1 MGATMYDYIFQQPDA
16 LKRVFA
22 HRKEDAAV
30 FVRLFRENRPD
41 RIYLIGSGSS
51 LNAAR
56 AAAPAMEE
64 LLKIEVTPAASSAIP
79 FIRGKAPFLIF
90 ISQGGNSAN
99 TVAAIKAHSN
109 YPHLA
114 VTGTESCSV
123 NDISDHVLIRCGEEK
138 AGPKTKGYV
147 STFFLLYCISL
158 EAAGE
163 LGLISEQE
171 YCRKAMEAEAAVG
184 RMEEDIRKAAEW
196 FERNKEE
203 MKQIEKCVC
212 VGKHIGQAAAL
223 ESALKLQETIL
234 IPASGYEYE
243 EFLHGPDMAID
254 GKMAGL
260 YLMPEETDRD
270 YERFVGLI
278 QYHRSRSPYVY
289 TVGGG
294 DELDSD
300 RDLQI
305 GEDAPET
312 MKLFAW
318 CLPSQI
324 MGARIPGMTGKEGK
338 GSLVF
343 KELDEILEIKMKHQT

>member
-1 MGATMYDYIFQQPDA
+1 MGETMYDYIFQQPDA

-203 MKQIEKCVC
+203 MKQELKWFKDQGIQLKVLDLPTTMIQLEE
-212 VGKHIGQAAAL
+212 GQ
-223 ESALKLQETIL
+223 EWIREMVNNIL
-234 IPASGYEYE
+234 IEVLSSIAQE
-243 EFLHGPDMAID
+243 EPHTIRKRQREGIDAAKQAGVRFGAPDK
-254 GKMAGL
+254 GF
-260 YLMPEETDRD
+260 PEEWESYYARYRKGELTRKYVLEKLGLSVDRFKYLKKK
-270 YERFVGLI
+270 YERAVK
-278 QYHRSRSPYVY
+278 
-289 TVGGG
+289 
-294 DELDSD
+294 
-300 RDLQI
+300 
-305 GEDAPET
+305 GE
-312 MKLFAW
+312 
-318 CLPSQI
+318 
-324 MGARIPGMTGKEGK
+324 
-338 GSLVF
+338 
-343 KELDEILEIKMKHQT
+343 